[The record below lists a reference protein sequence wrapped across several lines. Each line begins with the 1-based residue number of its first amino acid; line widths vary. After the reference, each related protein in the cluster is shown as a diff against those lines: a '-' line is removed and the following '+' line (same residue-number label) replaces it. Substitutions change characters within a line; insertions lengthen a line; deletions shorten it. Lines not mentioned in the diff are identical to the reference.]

1 MNTVHLDTFL
11 AVARTKSFSKAAK
24 LLNMS
29 QPSVSHHIQTLE
41 TDFDVRLFK
50 REPRKVELTEHG
62 KILLRHSEEL
72 LGYIDKLAVSMK
84 NAKQPDILRIGCSN
98 TIGEAVISDLLNEFY
113 SGSAFSPEQL
123 RLKVGTSNEIA
134 DSLYNEEIDIALVE
148 GKEDKYPFYV
158 EPFDEDE
165 VVLVASPAYEFV
177 YDGFFAP
184 SCLKKATW
192 LIREHGCSLRQAAS
206 GYWESHNLTPASLME
221 FNNNQLIIESVK
233 KGFGIA
239 AVSQKACG
247 KEIEKGE
254 LVIVP
259 TKQIIKRPF
268 FIMRRD
274 AGFPNSLA
282 RLFWEQL
289 VTTEEKGQAPA

>member
-11 AVARTKSFSKAAK
+11 AVSRTKSFSKAAK

-41 TDFDVRLFK
+41 TEFEVRLFK

-72 LGYIDKLAVSMK
+72 LGYIDKLTVSMK

-98 TIGEAVISDLLNEFY
+98 TIGEAVISDILNDFY
-113 SGSAFSPEQL
+113 SGAAFSPEQL

-148 GKEDKYPFYV
+148 GKEDKYPFFV

-165 VVLVASPAYEFV
+165 VILVASPTYEFV
-177 YDGFFAP
+177 FDGFFAP

-206 GYWESHNLTPASLME
+206 DYWDAVKLEPASVME
-221 FNNNQLIIESVK
+221 FNNNQLIIEAVK

-239 AVSQKACG
+239 AVSRKAYG
-247 KEIEKGE
+247 REIENGD
-254 LVIVP
+254 LVNVP
-259 TKQIIKRPF
+259 TKKVMKRPF

-282 RLFWEQL
+282 RLFWDKL
-289 VTTEEKGQAPA
+289 VTTKEKGQAPA